1 MADGR
6 GRPGLLLVILTIWL
20 LAACGDGQALPTT
33 PADPLAAR
41 GRQLFQQ
48 NCATCHATAAET
60 VIVGPSLAGIADRAG
75 GRVPGL
81 AARDYIQQS
90 ILNPGAHVVA
100 GFEDL
105 MPTTFG
111 KSLTGEEL
119 DALTAYL
126 LTLE

>member
-6 GRPGLLLVILTIWL
+6 RRLGLLFAFLTLL
-20 LAACGDGQALPTT
+20 LATCGGGQSLPAT
-33 PADPLAAR
+33 PGDPLAAR

-48 NCATCHATAAET
+48 NCATCHATTAET
-60 VIVGPSLAGIADRAG
+60 IIIGPSLAGIAERAA
-75 GRVPGL
+75 GRVAGL
-81 AARDYIQQS
+81 DGRDYIQQS

-100 GFEDL
+100 GFDDL

-111 KSLTGEEL
+111 KSLTGEDL